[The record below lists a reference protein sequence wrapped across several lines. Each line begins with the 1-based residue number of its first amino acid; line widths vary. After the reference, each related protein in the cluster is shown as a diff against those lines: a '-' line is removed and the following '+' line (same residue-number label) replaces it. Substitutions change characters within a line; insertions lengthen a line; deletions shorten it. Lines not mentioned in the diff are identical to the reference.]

1 MIFMQQARAFC
12 LPRRSEWETR
22 TDHDHRAILTALRQ
36 DDIETAT
43 TILARHVQ
51 WIGHRPVKTASGKTR
66 DSFAIVG

>member
-1 MIFMQQARAFC
+1 LQ
-12 LPRRSEWETR
+12 
-22 TDHDHRAILTALRQ
+22 ALRQ
-36 DDIETAT
+36 NNVESAV